1 MNLLGISLDR
11 LLVNENAVLWIVA
24 IITTVIGPN
33 VGIYLKQRFEAK
45 RRHEEEDELRK
56 KRKASDEEHF
66 KNIAEQI
73 EKLGDRISSVEKS
86 ANEVHQD
93 LKQEILRNT
102 ILTGIKTH
110 DFSSSELWYFFD
122 KYRKAGGNGLVQEK
136 VMTELEYLKKVGK

>member
-11 LLVNENAVLWIVA
+11 LLVNENSVLWIVA
-24 IITTVIGPN
+24 LITAVGPN
-33 VGIYLKQRFEAK
+33 VGIYIKQRFEAK

-56 KRKASDEEHF
+56 KHKASDEEHF